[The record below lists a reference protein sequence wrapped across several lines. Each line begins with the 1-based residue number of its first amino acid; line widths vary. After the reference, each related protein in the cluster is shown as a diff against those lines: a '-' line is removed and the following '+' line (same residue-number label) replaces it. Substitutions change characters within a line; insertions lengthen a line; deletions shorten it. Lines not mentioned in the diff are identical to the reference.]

1 MSKKTREI
9 VTTTTVLVLI
19 ILFIAFYIVY
29 PLISVK
35 KAFGRPDG
43 AKFDDPE
50 YTLENDAAFFN
61 DLGFQPDTFDI
72 TTDDNIRLAAL
83 YFHPDSALYDSLR
96 GTAVLIHRSDSN
108 RTSLS
113 AYLNPL
119 LDSGLAVILY
129 DQRASGLSGG
139 RYRAGGIYEA
149 DDLNQLIVHLK
160 YRELIPRPVFAVG
173 FEIGADAAIYASEE
187 EMRIDEVIAV
197 SPYLTVNR
205 WITKVKQ
212 DHGLL
217 PIPFYR
223 MVYFWWY
230 KKITGFPLDRTG
242 PDDIRP
248 VPSRTLLIMSQAN
261 LDGEQAQKLLEASG
275 DLVSALPMPD
285 NDDLLREAILAEIY
299 GKLE

>member
-19 ILFIAFYIVY
+19 VLFVAFYIVY
-29 PLISVK
+29 PLISVR
-35 KAFGRPDG
+35 KAVERPDG
-43 AKFDDPE
+43 GKFDDPE

-61 DLGFQPDTFDI
+61 DLGFQPDTFDM

-83 YFHPDSALYDSLR
+83 YFHPDTALYDSIR
-96 GTAVLIHRSDSN
+96 GTAVLIHSSDSN

-119 LDSGLAVILY
+119 LDSGLAVVLY
-129 DQRASGLSGG
+129 DQRASGFSGG
-139 RYRAGGIYEA
+139 RYHSGGIYEA

-160 YRELIPRPVFAVG
+160 YRELIPRPLFAVG
-173 FEIGADAAIYASEE
+173 FELGADAAIYASEE

-197 SPYLTVNR
+197 NPHLTINR
-205 WITKVKQ
+205 WITKVKENR
-212 DHGLL
+212 GLL

-242 PDDIRP
+242 PDDINP
-248 VPSRTLLIMSQAN
+248 VPSRTLLIMSQAD
-261 LDGEQAQKLLEASG
+261 LDGEEAGKLREVSG
-275 DLVSALPMPD
+275 DLVNTLPRPAT
-285 NDDLLREAILAEIY
+285 DDMLRDAILGEIY
-299 GKLE
+299 QKLE